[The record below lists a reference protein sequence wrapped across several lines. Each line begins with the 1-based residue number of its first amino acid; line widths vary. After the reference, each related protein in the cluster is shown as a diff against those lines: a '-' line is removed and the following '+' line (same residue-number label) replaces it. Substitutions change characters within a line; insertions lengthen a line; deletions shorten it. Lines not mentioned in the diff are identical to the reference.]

1 MSFAL
6 PATVT
11 FDEASAVLR
20 TIERAVQDAQG
31 ALRVDASA
39 LSTLDTGVLAL
50 LLQARRLAAARGL
63 GFELLGAPEQMLA
76 LARLYGVESLLGL
89 PAAASLA
96 AGAATTA

>member
-1 MSFAL
+1 MTIAL

-20 TIERAVQDAQG
+20 TIEGAARDAKE
-31 ALRVDASA
+31 ALRIDASA
-39 LSTLDTGVLAL
+39 LSTLDTGALAL

-63 GFELLGAPEQMLA
+63 GFELTGAPEQLTA
-76 LARLYGVESLLGL
+76 LARLYGVESLLGM

-96 AGAATTA
+96 AGAAATA